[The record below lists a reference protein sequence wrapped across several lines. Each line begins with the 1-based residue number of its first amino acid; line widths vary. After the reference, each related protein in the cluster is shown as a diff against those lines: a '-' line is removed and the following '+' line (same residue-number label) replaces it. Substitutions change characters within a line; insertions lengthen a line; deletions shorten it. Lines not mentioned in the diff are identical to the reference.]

1 MIVVIILFESSLKES
16 QRLLSNFD
24 KSSRK
29 KNNNNAFEI
38 KMADGLLA
46 RRDLNSSSWSTVMM
60 FGNQWIQEA
69 RRKDGAR
76 IFALLE
82 SSLIKSPT
90 CCVLETILL

>member
-1 MIVVIILFESSLKES
+1 
-16 QRLLSNFD
+16 
-24 KSSRK
+24 
-29 KNNNNAFEI
+29 
-38 KMADGLLA
+38 MADGLLA
-46 RRDLNSSSWSTVMM
+46 RRDFEFLFMIMVTAIM